1 MTKKEI
7 VEKNI
12 AMTFDFIR
20 FLVEHTEVIKQIPD
34 NAELQFIDKDFP
46 IKEEEVKGKQKAIY
60 KVAHVFELV

>member
-60 KVAHVFELV
+60 KVAHVFEPV

>member
-12 AMTFDFIR
+12 SRTFDFIR
-20 FLVEHTEVIKQIPD
+20 FMIEHPETIKRIPD

-46 IKEEEVKGKQKAIY
+46 IEEEKVKGKQVVIY
-60 KVAHVFELV
+60 RVGHVFEPI